1 MAILLGLDI
10 GTTSTI
16 GILIDTDGA
25 VLALADAPVTLHARH
40 PGWAEQDPEQWWA
53 NTGTVC
59 RALLAEAGLDGRQVG
74 AVGVTGMVPA
84 LVTLDADG
92 RCIRRSIQQS
102 DGRTGAEVAELA
114 REVDAAAF
122 LRRTG
127 NGINQQLVAP
137 RLRWLARHEPD
148 AFARIATVLGSYDFI
163 AGRLA
168 GAPALERNWALE
180 AGFLDLSTGA
190 VAEDLVALGGIGLGT
205 LPPLRPG
212 EAVIG
217 TVTRAAAAH
226 TGLAE
231 GTPVVAGAADH
242 VASAFVAGIAAPG
255 DLLIKFGGAGDV
267 LLATA
272 EPRPD
277 PRLFLDFHVV
287 PGLYMPNGC
296 MAASGSLLNWFVA
309 VLGREEA
316 ARALAEGA
324 RAHARLDALAAS
336 VRPGS
341 EGLVLLP
348 YFLGEKTP
356 IQDPAARGTLVGL
369 GLHHDLGHLWRAF
382 LEAVAYGFRHHLEV
396 ARDIG
401 YPVTRVIASD
411 GGTRSA
417 VWMQIAADV
426 LGRPVQLLE
435 GHPGSCLGAAYV
447 AGVAIGALPGWGEMG
462 RFVRPARVVE
472 PVAAATAT
480 YDEGYAAYRA
490 LYDALKGFYPRLS
503 RYRRLIRQ
511 PARRRARRRGRP
523 SAPAPAA
530 ARRRPLPAHATRA
543 PRRDRP
549 ARLPQCAPR
558 AAPSPAP
565 APR

>member
-1 MAILLGLDI
+1 MAIVLGLDI

-16 GILIDTDGA
+16 GILLDTDGA
-25 VLALADAPVTLHARH
+25 VLALADAPVALHSDH
-40 PGWAEQDPEQWWA
+40 PGWAEEDPEEWWA
-53 NTGTVC
+53 NTGAIC
-59 RALLAEAGLDGRQVG
+59 RRLLAEAGIAPAAVK

-84 LVTLDADG
+84 LVALDADG
-92 RCIRRSIQQS
+92 RPVRRSIQQS
-102 DGRTGAEVAELA
+102 DGRTGAEVAALA
-114 REVDAAAF
+114 RDVDAARF
-122 LRRTG
+122 LARTG
-127 NGINQQLVAP
+127 NGVNQQLVAP

-163 AGRLA
+163 AGRLT

-180 AGFLDLSTGA
+180 AGFLDLGTSA
-190 VAEDLVALGGIGLGT
+190 IAEDLVALGGIGPEK

-212 EAVIG
+212 EAVVG
-217 TVTRAAAAH
+217 TVRQAAAQH
-226 TGLAE
+226 TGLAV

-242 VASAFVAGIAAPG
+242 VASAFVAGISAPG

-272 EPRPD
+272 DPRPD

-296 MAASGSLLNWFVA
+296 MVSSGSLLNWFVA
-309 VLGREEA
+309 TLARDQQA
-316 ARALAEGA
+316 AAELTGE
-324 RAHARLDALAAS
+324 RAHARLDALAAQ
-336 VRPGS
+336 VAPGS

-369 GLHHDLGHLWRAF
+369 GLHHGQGHLWRAF
-382 LEAVAYGFRHHLEV
+382 LEAVAYGFRHHVDV
-396 ARDIG
+396 AQEIG
-401 YPVTRVIASD
+401 YPVTRIVASD
-411 GGTRSA
+411 GGTRST
-417 VWMQIAADV
+417 VWMQVAADV

-472 PVAAATAT
+472 PNAAAMAI
-480 YDEGYAAYRA
+480 YDESYGAYRA
-490 LYDALKGFYPRLS
+490 LYETLKSFYPRL
-503 RYRRLIRQ
+503 
-511 PARRRARRRGRP
+511 ARFSG
-523 SAPAPAA
+523 
-530 ARRRPLPAHATRA
+530 
-543 PRRDRP
+543 
-549 ARLPQCAPR
+549 
-558 AAPSPAP
+558 
-565 APR
+565 